1 MHVYVGKVFTKYF
14 VAFLAAARVTAEVTV
29 MGAMFQI
36 CIASVMHVL
45 CMIGLKPGIISL
57 P

>member
-14 VAFLAAARVTAEVTV
+14 VAFLAAVRVGAEVTV

-36 CIASVMHVL
+36 RIASVMHVL
-45 CMIGLKPGIISL
+45 FMIGL
-57 P
+57 